1 MLGHVILLC
10 LQLQVD
16 ITWLLTN
23 LEWVE
28 SITLELRSPVKVHV
42 FERHGTC
49 ETHSAGTTITCLLD
63 ASHLGL
69 FTLVLGTL
77 QLLMLFEHGDFVV
90 CIGCPSKGTTLR
102 GALWPIHRLP
112 HVGRSTSGVS
122 WQLEA

>member
-42 FERHGTC
+42 FECHGTC
-49 ETHSAGTTITCLLD
+49 ETHITGSTITSLFD

-69 FTLVLGTL
+69 FTLVLGPL
-77 QLLMLFEHGDFVV
+77 QLLMLF
-90 CIGCPSKGTTLR
+90 
-102 GALWPIHRLP
+102 
-112 HVGRSTSGVS
+112 
-122 WQLEA
+122 